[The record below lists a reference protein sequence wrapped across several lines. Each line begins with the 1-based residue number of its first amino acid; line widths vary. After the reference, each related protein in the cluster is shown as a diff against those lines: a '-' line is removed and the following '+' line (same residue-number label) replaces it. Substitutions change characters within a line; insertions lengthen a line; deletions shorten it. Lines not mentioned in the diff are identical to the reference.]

1 MLHAAVYV
9 QVPDAV
15 DRAYSITIKAL
26 HSIWRNE
33 RETRTMKEITLNGK
47 FMASE
52 SSAQEY
58 LFDVFDFPE
67 YYGNDLEGFYD
78 ALTDITEETHVTII
92 NRECMENTS
101 YGSRL
106 MWVFG
111 DAASDNDNLSLAW
124 TEVSYEEY

>member
-1 MLHAAVYV
+1 
-9 QVPDAV
+9 
-15 DRAYSITIKAL
+15 
-26 HSIWRNE
+26 
-33 RETRTMKEITLNGK
+33 MKEITLNGK

-106 MWVFG
+106 MWVFE
-111 DAASDNDNLSLAW
+111 DAASDNSNLSLAW

>member
-1 MLHAAVYV
+1 
-9 QVPDAV
+9 
-15 DRAYSITIKAL
+15 
-26 HSIWRNE
+26 
-33 RETRTMKEITLNGK
+33 MKEITLNGK
-47 FMASE
+47 YMALE

-101 YGSRL
+101 YIHSRL
-106 MWVFG
+106 MIVT
-111 DAASDNDNLSLAW
+111 ASDNSNLSLAW

>member
-1 MLHAAVYV
+1 
-9 QVPDAV
+9 
-15 DRAYSITIKAL
+15 
-26 HSIWRNE
+26 
-33 RETRTMKEITLNGK
+33 MKEITLNGK
-47 FMASE
+47 YMALE

-92 NRECMENTS
+92 NREC
-101 YGSRL
+101 SRR
-106 MWVFG
+106 MWVFE
-111 DAASDNDNLSLAW
+111 DAASDNSNLSLAW

>member
-1 MLHAAVYV
+1 
-9 QVPDAV
+9 
-15 DRAYSITIKAL
+15 
-26 HSIWRNE
+26 
-33 RETRTMKEITLNGK
+33 MKEITLNGK
-47 FMASE
+47 YMALE

-78 ALTDITEETHVTII
+78 ALTHVTII

-106 MWVFG
+106 MWVFE

>member
-1 MLHAAVYV
+1 
-9 QVPDAV
+9 
-15 DRAYSITIKAL
+15 
-26 HSIWRNE
+26 
-33 RETRTMKEITLNGK
+33 MKEITLNGK

-58 LFDVFDFPE
+58 LFDVFDFSE
-67 YYGNDLEGFYD
+67 YYGNDLEGFYECID
-78 ALTDITEETHVTII
+78 RYNGRRHMVTII

-106 MWVFG
+106 MWVFE

>member
-1 MLHAAVYV
+1 MESL
-9 QVPDAV
+9 
-15 DRAYSITIKAL
+15 
-26 HSIWRNE
+26 WRQNPQHKN
-33 RETRTMKEITLNGK
+33 T
-47 FMASE
+47 
-52 SSAQEY
+52 Y
-58 LFDVFDFPE
+58 LMCLIFPE

-106 MWVFG
+106 MWVFE